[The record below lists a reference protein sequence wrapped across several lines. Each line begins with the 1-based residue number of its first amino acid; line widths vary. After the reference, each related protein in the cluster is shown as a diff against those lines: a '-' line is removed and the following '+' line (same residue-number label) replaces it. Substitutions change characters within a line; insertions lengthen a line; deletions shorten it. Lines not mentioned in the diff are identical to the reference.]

1 MTTQQPPSP
10 DPSTPPAAP
19 SPGPPI
25 DGSGTTRARC
35 VLAPNPSPMTLDGTN
50 TWLIA
55 EPGSETAI
63 VIDPGPEDEGH
74 LARVRDVATAA
85 GQRVALIVLT
95 HGHADHSAGAA
106 RFAELTG
113 APVRAVDPRQRLG
126 DEGLSVGDVLTQGG
140 CELRVLATP
149 GHSADS
155 VCLQL
160 AADGAILTGDTIL
173 GRGTTVIGGDGSLVD
188 YMNSLRRLRALANET
203 DLAVLLPGHGPVL
216 ERPAETLEYYLSH
229 REERLREIRA
239 ALAAGDTN
247 PDQIVERV
255 YAEVPR
261 SVWGAARVS
270 VRAQL
275 DYLASQGEV
284 PAGVTWR
291 QPAEGSG
298 A

>member
-1 MTTQQPPSP
+1 
-10 DPSTPPAAP
+10 
-19 SPGPPI
+19 
-25 DGSGTTRARC
+25 
-35 VLAPNPSPMTLDGTN
+35 
-50 TWLIA
+50 
-55 EPGSETAI
+55 
-63 VIDPGPEDEGH
+63 
-74 LARVRDVATAA
+74 
-85 GQRVALIVLT
+85 
-95 HGHADHSAGAA
+95 
-106 RFAELTG
+106 
-113 APVRAVDPRQRLG
+113 
-126 DEGLSVGDVLTQGG
+126 
-140 CELRVLATP
+140 
-149 GHSADS
+149 
-155 VCLQL
+155 
-160 AADGAILTGDTIL
+160 
-173 GRGTTVIGGDGSLVD
+173 
-188 YMNSLRRLRALANET
+188 
-203 DLAVLLPGHGPVL
+203 VL

-291 QPAEGSG
+291 QPAEDSG

>member
-1 MTTQQPPSP
+1 M
-10 DPSTPPAAP
+10 
-19 SPGPPI
+19 
-25 DGSGTTRARC
+25 
-35 VLAPNPSPMTLDGTN
+35 
-50 TWLIA
+50 
-55 EPGSETAI
+55 
-63 VIDPGPEDEGH
+63 
-74 LARVRDVATAA
+74 
-85 GQRVALIVLT
+85 
-95 HGHADHSAGAA
+95 
-106 RFAELTG
+106 
-113 APVRAVDPRQRLG
+113 
-126 DEGLSVGDVLTQGG
+126 LTQGG

-160 AADGAILTGDTIL
+160 AADGAILTGDTVL

-188 YMNSLRRLRALANET
+188 YLDSLRRLRALANET

-261 SVWGAARVS
+261 SVWGAARAS

-284 PAGVTWR
+284 PAGVTWQ